1 MSIRRGTVVNVFLTD
16 NEARGAVLE
25 LRDRGF
31 SIEQVGIAGPKPE
44 HLETEHEP
52 VHEHTAHDHSAEYGV
67 AGVATGAGLGALWG
81 LGIVVG
87 IMPVLGPAIAGGT
100 LAAIF
105 TSAAA
110 GATVAGLAGILVGMG
125 IPTEDADYYES
136 ELHAGHVVVTVLAPG
151 REAEASEIMLR
162 HGGYTHAL
170 RPELLQTE

>member
-16 NEARGAVLE
+16 EEARTAVLE

-31 SIEQVGIAGPKPE
+31 SIEQVGVAGPKSDVPAVD
-44 HLETEHEP
+44 HSQDH
-52 VHEHTAHDHSAEYGV
+52 VADHSAEYGA

-81 LGIVVG
+81 LGIVAG

-125 IPTEDADYYES
+125 IPREDAEYYES
-136 ELHAGHVVVTVLAPG
+136 ELHAGHVIVTVFAPG

-162 HGGYTHAL
+162 NGGYSHSI
-170 RPELLQTE
+170 RPELIDTH